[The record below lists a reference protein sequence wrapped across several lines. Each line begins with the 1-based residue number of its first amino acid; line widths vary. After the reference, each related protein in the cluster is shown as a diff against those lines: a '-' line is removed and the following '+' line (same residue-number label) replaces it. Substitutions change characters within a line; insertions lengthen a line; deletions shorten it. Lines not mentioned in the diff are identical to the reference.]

1 MANQDQIIKFFHG
14 PEGSIDGK
22 IADGT
27 ISGADIIITS
37 DTDSI
42 FYVDAEKAKHK
53 LGGGGDTE
61 TTEEHEVQLGE
72 GGSIGG
78 LETGDSI
85 PIGTSLDELI
95 KMLTEKAVAPTYTQ
109 PGVTLRNSAGQAAG
123 AYEVGTNIFTT
134 LQALFTQNDAGALIQ
149 LAIYK
154 QGEGDAL
161 ISGASSPQTTEEQT
175 FQLTDG
181 SVTFYAT
188 ATYGDGEIKNNNLGQ
203 PSPEGQIKAG
213 SKNSSNLVF
222 TGQRNMFYGT
232 GVGAAPEAN
241 SESVRGLSGTKL
253 NPTQGYSFNINVA
266 QGQQFVR
273 IAYPKTLRKITK
285 CFYVEQNTDLAE
297 NFAETTVSV
306 NGANDAAGAD
316 YRVLTYEMAVPAAA
330 AMTLQVQI

>member
-1 MANQDQIIKFFHG
+1 MANQDSVISFFHG
-14 PEGSIDGK
+14 PESNIDSK
-22 IADGT
+22 IEDGT

-42 FYVDAEKAKHK
+42 FYVDSDKTKHS
-53 LGGGGDTE
+53 LGSSKSKQE
-61 TTEEHEVQLGE
+61 WEVQLGA
-72 GGSIGG
+72 GGIIGG
-78 LETGDSI
+78 LETGDTI
-85 PIGTSLDELI
+85 PEGTTLDQLI
-95 KMLTEKAVAPTYTQ
+95 QMLTQKSVPPTYT
-109 PGVTLRNSAGQAAG
+109 PAGVTLRNSAGQASG
-123 AYEVGTNIFTT
+123 AYEVGTNISTT
-134 LQALFTQNDAGALIQ
+134 LQAIFTQNDAGALTQ

-154 QGEGDAL
+154 QGQSDAL
-161 ISGASSPQTTEEQT
+161 ISGASSPQTTDEQN

-188 ATYGDGEIKNNNLGQ
+188 ATYSDGQIKNDNLGQ
-203 PSPEGQIKAG
+203 PSPDGQIKAG
-213 SKNSSNLVF
+213 SKNSANFVF

-241 SESVRGLSGTKL
+241 SESVRGLSSTKL

-306 NGANDAAGAD
+306 NGANGAAGAD